1 MEKLKRFRLGT
12 ADAEMFW
19 QVKIDKELHHRFK
32 VEAVKQS
39 LTMNALVAKVI
50 REYLKKG
57 GVK

>member
-1 MEKLKRFRLGT
+1 MGKRSGS
-12 ADAEMFW
+12 DAEMFW

-50 REYLKKG
+50 REYFKKG
-57 GVK
+57 GAK